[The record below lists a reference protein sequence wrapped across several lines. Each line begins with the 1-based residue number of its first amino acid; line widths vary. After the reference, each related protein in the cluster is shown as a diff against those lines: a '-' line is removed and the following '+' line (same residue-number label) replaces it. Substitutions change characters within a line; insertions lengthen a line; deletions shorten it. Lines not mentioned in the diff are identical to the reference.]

1 MENPYLRQEY
11 ISRINRVIDFS
22 ENNISKEMKFYD
34 LADVVCFSKKTRL
47 LKVKLARWPPL
58 VESML
63 LVNLKLMWMN
73 KEKRGTRFVRIGYL
87 IAATNRMTGQRLNW
101 D

>member
-47 LKVKLARWPPL
+47 LKVKLAR
-58 VESML
+58 
-63 LVNLKLMWMN
+63 
-73 KEKRGTRFVRIGYL
+73 
-87 IAATNRMTGQRLNW
+87 
-101 D
+101 

>member
-1 MENPYLRQEY
+1 
-11 ISRINRVIDFS
+11 
-22 ENNISKEMKFYD
+22 
-34 LADVVCFSKKTRL
+34 
-47 LKVKLARWPPL
+47 
-58 VESML
+58 ML